1 MKPLKASD
9 VVFMYAAAD
18 PEVYRAY
25 GATFVGWG
33 GADTAERVRFH
44 HDLGIRC
51 TGSMWCLTAGAKRL
65 HEDAALREAVARDIA
80 GDPIAVPWLW
90 DHTHEG
96 TPCWF
101 GCTNHPVFRKHNRDM
116 VRQVMAGG
124 ADGLHVDDHLGVA
137 ATSTWMG
144 AGCFC
149 DHCMQ
154 AFREWLKQNAPAA
167 RLREEAGIEDLRDF
181 DYRGLVR
188 RFAVTRKAYREIHA
202 LIPLMD
208 LFKRFHLE
216 AAAEN
221 VRQLGALA
229 AEIAGHPVLLS
240 ANAAMPETR
249 QIGLHQ
255 EVWKHVSHVIGELE
269 HHAAEGTDRLH
280 EAVAVYRLASLRR
293 KPLAATAAGVD
304 WAFVKQHAAEDLPR
318 VWMATAYAHGQ
329 LFMPPHH
336 AYCFTEE
343 KGTDWYDGPTKAYA
357 PLYRFVR
364 RQAGWLDD
372 FEDMADEPV
381 ADTPGVRGVLRY
393 HAGSGAVVLH
403 ALNWNYDRGSRRLA
417 PLRNV
422 RFTLPPG
429 AVPPSNAMRLLSPD
443 RADEVVA
450 VRRENGRAFVIIPEL
465 RLWTMAVPG

>member
-1 MKPLKASD
+1 M
-9 VVFMYAAAD
+9 
-18 PEVYRAY
+18 
-25 GATFVGWG
+25 
-33 GADTAERVRFH
+33 
-44 HDLGIRC
+44 
-51 TGSMWCLTAGAKRL
+51 
-65 HEDAALREAVARDIA
+65 
-80 GDPIAVPWLW
+80 
-90 DHTHEG
+90 
-96 TPCWF
+96 
-101 GCTNHPVFRKHNRDM
+101 
-116 VRQVMAGG
+116 
-124 ADGLHVDDHLGVA
+124 
-137 ATSTWMG
+137 
-144 AGCFC
+144 
-149 DHCMQ
+149 
-154 AFREWLKQNAPAA
+154 
-167 RLREEAGIEDLRDF
+167 
-181 DYRGLVR
+181 
-188 RFAVTRKAYREIHA
+188 
-202 LIPLMD
+202 
-208 LFKRFHLE
+208 
-216 AAAEN
+216 
-221 VRQLGALA
+221 
-229 AEIAGHPVLLS
+229 
-240 ANAAMPETR
+240 
-249 QIGLHQ
+249 
-255 EVWKHVSHVIGELE
+255 
-269 HHAAEGTDRLH
+269 
-280 EAVAVYRLASLRR
+280 
-293 KPLAATAAGVD
+293 AATAAGVD